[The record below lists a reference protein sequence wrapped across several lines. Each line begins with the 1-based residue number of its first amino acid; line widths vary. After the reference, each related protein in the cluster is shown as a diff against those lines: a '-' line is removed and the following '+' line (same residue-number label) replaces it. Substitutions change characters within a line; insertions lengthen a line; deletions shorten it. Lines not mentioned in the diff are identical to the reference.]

1 MYTASELYI
10 AAENEYR
17 RESLT
22 RGRAVRP
29 SRRRTAAKA
38 ARPSLRVRIAHLA
51 HGTA

>member
-17 RESLT
+17 REALT
-22 RGRAVRP
+22 RGRTVRP
-29 SRRRTAAKA
+29 SRRERTTKA

-51 HGTA
+51 HGAA